1 MTEQQAAQKSVD
13 DLSLAR
19 AVAEAVC
26 QIPAVLELSAGRF
39 AREGTYGPGEFVR
52 GVVLQRPTP
61 DSLEVEVRVVLAEQA
76 LRSFPVQRDGHYST
90 QSGGPAGA
98 GGSAG
103 SQPQWRP
110 HPSSAS
116 SGGSSSGSHALSLLE
131 LSEQIRTA
139 VKRALAQ
146 AGQQPA
152 RMIHVFFDDVR

>member
-1 MTEQQAAQKSVD
+1 MTEQQAAPKSLD

-26 QIPAVLELSAGRF
+26 RVPAVLELSAGRF

-52 GVVLQRPTP
+52 GVVIKHPTP
-61 DSLEVEVRVVLAEQA
+61 DSLEVDVRVVLAEQA
-76 LRSFPVQRDGHYST
+76 LRSSPVQRDGHSI
-90 QSGGPAGA
+90 QSGSPVGT
-98 GGSAG
+98 GGSAD
-103 SQPQWRP
+103 SQPQRRP
-110 HPSSAS
+110 RPSSA
-116 SGGSSSGSHALSLLE
+116 GSSSGNNALSLLE

>member
-1 MTEQQAAQKSVD
+1 MTEQQATPTSLD

-61 DSLEVEVRVVLAEQA
+61 DSLEVDVRVVLAEQA
-76 LRSFPVQRDGHYST
+76 LRGGLAARRDGYHSNSN
-90 QSGGPAGA
+90 SGGFPRS
-98 GGSAG
+98 GGSA
-103 SQPQWRP
+103 STQPQQRP
-110 HPSSAS
+110 RARSAS
-116 SGGSSSGSHALSLLE
+116 SNQLSLLD
-131 LSEQIRTA
+131 LSEQIRIA
-139 VKRALAQ
+139 IQRALVQ

-152 RMIHVFFDDVR
+152 RTINVFFDDVR

>member
-1 MTEQQAAQKSVD
+1 MTEQQAAPRSLY

-26 QIPAVLELSAGRF
+26 QLPAVLELSAGRF

-52 GVVLQRPTP
+52 GVVLKRPTP
-61 DSLEVEVRVVLAEQA
+61 DSLEVDVRVVLAEQA
-76 LRSFPVQRDGHYST
+76 LRSSPVQRDGHST
-90 QSGGPAGA
+90 RSGGSVGT
-98 GGSAG
+98 GGSVG
-103 SQPQWRP
+103 SRPQRRP
-110 HPSSAS
+110 PPSSAS
-116 SGGSSSGSHALSLLE
+116 RSSASNALSLLE

-139 VKRALAQ
+139 VQRALAQ